1 MCAPPNTGLRLP
13 PASSAF
19 PSLVASR
26 TQLRGFGEAG
36 QRWLAQL
43 KPDPLGGRKT
53 VDWLAVAI
61 AFVCALGA
69 WCILRVRREYLHQD
83 RLSPP
88 SVIGVWVLY
97 VSHFAVTAVVAL
109 TSRWSMPLHDTIAI
123 AGGTLLLAV
132 GGFLF
137 LAGIISFRSFWRISG
152 MDTSTLV
159 TTGAY
164 RWSRNPQNVG
174 WALFLV
180 GLALIGRS
188 ALALLLAAL
197 FWISFRAYVPAE
209 EKFLEHLFG
218 AEYRGYRARSHRYLG
233 PPRKPAV

>member
-1 MCAPPNTGLRLP
+1 
-13 PASSAF
+13 
-19 PSLVASR
+19 VY
-26 TQLRGFGEAG
+26 
-36 QRWLAQL
+36 WL
-43 KPDPLGGRKT
+43 
-53 VDWLAVAI
+53 AI

-69 WCILRVRREYLHQD
+69 WCILRVRREYLRQD

-97 VSHFAVTAVVAL
+97 VSHFVITAVAAA
-109 TSRWSMPLHDTIAI
+109 TSRWPMPVHGTIAI
-123 AGGTLLLAV
+123 TGGILLLGV

-137 LAGIISFRSFWRISG
+137 LAGIISFRSFRRMSG

-197 FWISFRAYVPAE
+197 FWGSFRAYVPAE
-209 EKFLEHLFG
+209 EKFLERIFG
-218 AEYRGYRARSHRYLG
+218 TDYRDYRARSHRYLG
-233 PPRKPAV
+233 PPQRPAV